1 MCATSLASFLATTC
15 RCLSWQTDASGN
27 GATGQSSSPCATA
40 SSLNTPLP
48 GALLWEVSE
57 TPPPFLS
64 NVTMASLGIWSWQG
78 YQAGSLVASCGQSHS
93 CVELLPH
100 GNSFLSRE
108 QAACAV
114 YAGLVSL
121 CSLLLLRLSCPFP
134 SVVFFLIKCLCCYPN
149 APTTSDAGAAK
160 QGCSFSKQRVLVMV
174 FH

>member
-27 GATGQSSSPCATA
+27 GATGQSSSHVPLLVPLIPPSQAPCYGT
-40 SSLNTPLP
+40 LVRPF
-48 GALLWEVSE
+48 
-57 TPPPFLS
+57 PFLS

-78 YQAGSLVASCGQSHS
+78 YRAGSLVASCGQSHS

-121 CSLLLLRLSCPFP
+121 CSLLLLRLCCPFP

-160 QGCSFSKQRVLVMV
+160 QGCSFSKQRVVVMV